1 MFEDRGNHLII
12 KEFENM
18 GIGTIFTD
26 ISYGNAKQKT
36 REELIKDFELGDR
49 NLISGYQTHSKNI
62 QVIKEIDKI
71 YFENTDGFIT
81 NRKDVVIFTKYAD
94 CLPVYIYDPLK
105 EVIGLVHS
113 GWRGTL
119 HEITLEAIKLM
130 EKNYGTDR
138 KNVYFAFGIGIGQEN
153 YEVGQEFKDLF
164 SEKFS
169 FDIVTESFME
179 KNGKLYFDNQKFN
192 YLNLIV
198 NGVEKSKIITNEYC
212 TFRDKRFQSF
222 RRDKENS
229 GRAGG
234 FIYFK

>member
-62 QVIKEIDKI
+62 QVIKEIDKV

-119 HEITLEAIKLM
+119 QEITLEAIKLM

-192 YLNLIV
+192 YLNLIA

>member
-18 GIGTIFTD
+18 GVGTIFTD

-62 QVIKEIDKI
+62 QVIKEIDKV

-119 HEITLEAIKLM
+119 QEITLEAIKLM

>member
-18 GIGTIFTD
+18 GVGTIFTD

-119 HEITLEAIKLM
+119 QEITLEAIKLM

-198 NGVEKSKIITNEYC
+198 NGVQKSKIITNEYC

>member
-119 HEITLEAIKLM
+119 QEITLEAIKLM

-229 GRAGG
+229 GRG

>member
-62 QVIKEIDKI
+62 QVIKEIDKV

-119 HEITLEAIKLM
+119 QEITLEAIKLM

-234 FIYFK
+234 FIYFR

>member
-119 HEITLEAIKLM
+119 QEITLEAIKLM

-234 FIYFK
+234 FIYFR

>member
-119 HEITLEAIKLM
+119 QEITLEAIKLM

-153 YEVGQEFKDLF
+153 YEVGQKFKDLF

>member
-119 HEITLEAIKLM
+119 QEITLEAIKLM

>member
-119 HEITLEAIKLM
+119 QEITLEAIKLM

-138 KNVYFAFGIGIGQEN
+138 KNVYFAFGIGIWQEN

>member
-1 MFEDRGNHLII
+1 MFEDKGNHLII
-12 KEFENM
+12 REFEDM
-18 GIGTIFTD
+18 EIGTIFTD

-36 REELIKDFELGDR
+36 REELIKDFNLGDR
-49 NLISGYQTHSKNI
+49 KLISGYQTHSKNI
-62 QVIKEIDKI
+62 QVIKEVDKE

-81 NRKDVVIFTKYAD
+81 ARKDVVIFTKYAD
-94 CLPVYIYDPLK
+94 CLPVYIYDPVK

-119 HEITLEAIKLM
+119 QEIALEAVRLM
-130 EKNYGTDR
+130 EENYGTSR
-138 KNVYFAFGIGIGQEN
+138 KDAYFAFGIGIGQDN
-153 YEVGQEFKDLF
+153 YEVGQEFKQLF
-164 SEKFS
+164 IEKFS
-169 FDIVTESFME
+169 NDIVNKSFVE
-179 KNGKLYFDNQKFN
+179 KNGKVYFDNQKFN
-192 YLNLIV
+192 YLNLIS
-198 NGVEKSKIITNEYC
+198 NGIDKSKVILNNYC

>member
-62 QVIKEIDKI
+62 QVIKEIDKV

-119 HEITLEAIKLM
+119 QEITLEAIKLM

>member
-62 QVIKEIDKI
+62 QVIKEIDKV

-119 HEITLEAIKLM
+119 QEITLEAIKLM

-169 FDIVTESFME
+169 FDIVAESFME

>member
-18 GIGTIFTD
+18 GVGTIFTD

-62 QVIKEIDKI
+62 QVIKEIDKV

-119 HEITLEAIKLM
+119 QEITLEAIKLM

-138 KNVYFAFGIGIGQEN
+138 KNVYFTFGIGIGQEN

>member
-18 GIGTIFTD
+18 GVGTIFTD

-119 HEITLEAIKLM
+119 QEITLEAIKLM

-169 FDIVTESFME
+169 FDIVIESFME

>member
-18 GIGTIFTD
+18 GVGTIFTN

-119 HEITLEAIKLM
+119 QEITLEAIKLM

>member
-18 GIGTIFTD
+18 GVGTIFTD

-62 QVIKEIDKI
+62 QVIKEIDKV

-119 HEITLEAIKLM
+119 QEITLEAIKLM

-153 YEVGQEFKDLF
+153 YEVGHEFKDLF

>member
-105 EVIGLVHS
+105 EVMGLVHS

-119 HEITLEAIKLM
+119 QEITLEAIKLM

>member
-62 QVIKEIDKI
+62 QVIKEIDKV

-81 NRKDVVIFTKYAD
+81 NRKDVVIFTKYAA

-119 HEITLEAIKLM
+119 QEITLEAIKLM
-130 EKNYGTDR
+130 EKN
-138 KNVYFAFGIGIGQEN
+138 
-153 YEVGQEFKDLF
+153 
-164 SEKFS
+164 
-169 FDIVTESFME
+169 
-179 KNGKLYFDNQKFN
+179 
-192 YLNLIV
+192 
-198 NGVEKSKIITNEYC
+198 
-212 TFRDKRFQSF
+212 
-222 RRDKENS
+222 
-229 GRAGG
+229 
-234 FIYFK
+234 